1 MKTARYLLPLV
12 LVALSGCVSGNWP
25 KDSMIVDGESTV
37 STPWGSHTLKA
48 KEVRTGKA
56 AVPATK

>member
-1 MKTARYLLPLV
+1 MKILRLLSFLV
-12 LVALSGCVSGNWP
+12 VVTLGGCMTGNWP
-25 KDSMIVDGESTV
+25 KDAMVVDGESTV

-56 AVPATK
+56 ATPAK

>member
-1 MKTARYLLPLV
+1 MKLRLLLIALLTLTA
-12 LVALSGCVSGNWP
+12 GCVSGNWP
-25 KDSMIVDGESTV
+25 KDSLILDGESTV

-56 AVPATK
+56 AVPAK